1 MKLLDR
7 VAFAGRSLVMQRMRS
22 LLILL
27 AMSIGTA
34 GVVLLTWLGEAARHY
49 VTAQFDALG
58 TNLVIVFPGRN
69 ETAGGHP
76 PVLGET
82 TRDLTLADAEA
93 LGRSPSIARIA
104 PLVVGGPMIGYGNRE
119 RETTALGTTADFL
132 HVRRL
137 ELASGSG
144 LPAGTGADEQ
154 VCVLGPTVRK
164 ELFGAANP
172 LGEFVRIGNRRFRVC
187 GVLAS
192 GGVSLGT
199 NLDEMVMIPV
209 GAAMALFDSPS
220 LFRILIEAK
229 SRAVTPL
236 VVQDCERILAERH
249 EGELD
254 VTVVT
259 QDSVAAEFDAI
270 LKALTAAVA
279 GIAAISLIVAGILIM
294 NVMVVAVT
302 QRRAEVGLLK
312 ALGAE
317 GRTIRR
323 LFLGEALLL
332 SLAGCV
338 FGLAIGEMGSRLVA
352 WWFPSLQPG
361 LPPWAALAAAAVAGG
376 SGLLFGVLPASRAAR
391 LDPVLALA
399 RR

>member
-7 VAFAGRSLVMQRMRS
+7 VAYAGRSLVMQRLRS
-22 LLILL
+22 VLILL

-82 TRDLTLADAEA
+82 TRDLTLADADA
-93 LGRSPSIARIA
+93 LSRSPSIARIA

-144 LPAGTGADEQ
+144 LPAGNDEQ
-154 VCVLGPTVRK
+154 VCVIGPTVRK
-164 ELFGAANP
+164 ELFGSANP

-220 LFRILIEAK
+220 LFRILVEAK
-229 SRAVTPL
+229 SRAATPL
-236 VVQDCERILAERH
+236 AVQDCERIIAERH

-259 QDSVAAEFDAI
+259 QDAVAAEFDSI

-317 GRTIRR
+317 GWTIRR

-338 FGLAIGEMGSRLVA
+338 LGLAIGELGSRLVA
-352 WWFPSLQPG
+352 WWFPALQPG
-361 LPPWAALAAAAVAGG
+361 LPPWAALAAAVVAGG